1 MSNNSNN
8 YIGHELDWTD
18 WSKPED
24 LPVGEPIV
32 FKKANGELMFGQAH
46 VIGNGSSVMCV
57 IDGAFHFDRKSCLE
71 GAQWACLSFVF
82 KTEDI

>member
-8 YIGHELDWTD
+8 YIGYELDWTD

-32 FKKANGELMFGQAH
+32 FKTVDGDLMFGKVLQ
-46 VIGNGSSVMCV
+46 VINGVMCV
-57 IDGAFHFDRKSCLE
+57 VDNAFHFDRKDQLE

-82 KTEDI
+82 KTEDV